1 MSWHGSFPAEITE
14 ADIKNFE
21 SILPKT
27 CRFIYKKAIA
37 RPGLVVL
44 TCTNC
49 HEMKG
54 ISKSDRYC
62 KHCGARNEEA

>member
-1 MSWHGSFPAEITE
+1 MSCSETFPIDLTK
-14 ADIKNFE
+14 ADLEGFE

-49 HEMKG
+49 HETKG
-54 ISKSDRYC
+54 ISKKDRYC
-62 KHCGARNEEA
+62 KHCGARNEDA